1 MEAIVLAGGLGTRLR
16 DSVPDLPK
24 CMAPVAGRP
33 FIDFVIEEALA
44 NGVDHFIFS
53 LGYKSE
59 IITDHLQRAFPT
71 LHYDLCIE
79 DSPLGTGGAILAAS
93 RFCKEGDCIVLNGD
107 TLFRVNL
114 KQLLGFHQQQ
124 MASCT
129 LALKPMQN
137 FDRYGVVKLD
147 NNGRIRA
154 FEEKRECKKGLINGG
169 VYALNINRLNELNL
183 PPKFSFEKD
192 FLEAKLFTEK
202 IMALI
207 QDSYFIDIGIPS
219 DFQKAHR
226 ELSE

>member
-1 MEAIVLAGGLGTRLR
+1 
-16 DSVPDLPK
+16 
-24 CMAPVAGRP
+24 
-33 FIDFVIEEALA
+33 
-44 NGVDHFIFS
+44 
-53 LGYKSE
+53 
-59 IITDHLQRAFPT
+59 
-71 LHYDLCIE
+71 
-79 DSPLGTGGAILAAS
+79 
-93 RFCKEGDCIVLNGD
+93 
-107 TLFRVNL
+107 
-114 KQLLGFHQQQ
+114 
-124 MASCT
+124 
-129 LALKPMQN
+129 MQN